1 MKIRNLLLSAAAVTT
16 AAVAMTSGGSADD
29 VMTRSAD
36 GTYVVNTT
44 TLAPTVK
51 GYAGATPLKIHIKND
66 RVVKIEALPNRES
79 HNLFLRAEKGLFGK
93 WTGKHVGEASKQKV
107 DAVSGATYSS
117 NAIKENVKRGLA
129 QAQEITK
136 NHTFFCRTSGLCVTL
151 QTATLYKVCLQRL
164 IITN

>member
-1 MKIRNLLLSAAAVTT
+1 MKIRNLLLTAAAVTT
-16 AAVAMTSGGSADD
+16 AAVAMTSGGSAD
-29 VMTRSAD
+29 
-36 GTYVVNTT
+36 TT

-79 HNLFLRAEKGLFGK
+79 HNVFLRAEKGLFGK
-93 WTGKHVGEASKQKV
+93 WTGKQVGKASKQKV

-129 QAQEITK
+129 YYRK
-136 NHTFFCRTSGLCVTL
+136 H
-151 QTATLYKVCLQRL
+151 KK
-164 IITN
+164 

>member
-1 MKIRNLLLSAAAVTT
+1 MKIRNLLLTAAAVTT
-16 AAVAMTSGGSADD
+16 AAVVMTSGGSADD

-66 RVVKIEALPNRES
+66 RIVKIEALPNREA
-79 HNLFLRAEKGLFGK
+79 HNVFLRAEKGLFGK

-129 QAQEITK
+129 YYRK
-136 NHTFFCRTSGLCVTL
+136 H
-151 QTATLYKVCLQRL
+151 KK
-164 IITN
+164 

>member
-1 MKIRNLLLSAAAVTT
+1 
-16 AAVAMTSGGSADD
+16 MTSGGSADE

-79 HNLFLRAEKGLFGK
+79 HNVFLRAEKGLFGK

-117 NAIKENVKRGLA
+117 NAIKENVKRGLSYYR
-129 QAQEITK
+129 K
-136 NHTFFCRTSGLCVTL
+136 H
-151 QTATLYKVCLQRL
+151 KK
-164 IITN
+164 

>member
-1 MKIRNLLLSAAAVTT
+1 
-16 AAVAMTSGGSADD
+16 MTSGGSADD

-79 HNLFLRAEKGLFGK
+79 HNVFLRAEKGLFGK
-93 WTGKHVGEASKQKV
+93 WTGKQVGKASKQKV

-129 QAQEITK
+129 YYRK
-136 NHTFFCRTSGLCVTL
+136 H
-151 QTATLYKVCLQRL
+151 KK
-164 IITN
+164 

>member
-1 MKIRNLLLSAAAVTT
+1 M
-16 AAVAMTSGGSADD
+16 MSGGSADD

-51 GYAGATPLKIHIKND
+51 GYVGATPLKIHIKND

-93 WTGKHVGEASKQKV
+93 WTSKHVGEASKQKV

-117 NAIKENVKRGLA
+117 NAIKENVKRGLSYYR
-129 QAQEITK
+129 K
-136 NHTFFCRTSGLCVTL
+136 H
-151 QTATLYKVCLQRL
+151 KK
-164 IITN
+164 

>member
-1 MKIRNLLLSAAAVTT
+1 MKIRNLLLTAAAVTT

-66 RVVKIEALPNRES
+66 RIVKIEALPNREA
-79 HNLFLRAEKGLFGK
+79 HNVFLRAEKGLFGK
-93 WTGKHVGEASKQKV
+93 WTGKQVG
-107 DAVSGATYSS
+107 
-117 NAIKENVKRGLA
+117 
-129 QAQEITK
+129 
-136 NHTFFCRTSGLCVTL
+136 
-151 QTATLYKVCLQRL
+151 
-164 IITN
+164 

>member
-1 MKIRNLLLSAAAVTT
+1 MTKIMKLRNLLLTAVAVTAIALST
-16 AAVAMTSGGSADD
+16 TSGGTADD
-29 VMTRSAD
+29 VMTRTAD

-66 RVVKIEALPNRES
+66 RVVKIEALPNRETRS
-79 HNLFLRAEKGLFGK
+79 VFMRAEKALSGK
-93 WTGKHVGEASKQKV
+93 WTGKQVGEASRQKV

-129 QAQEITK
+129 YYRK
-136 NHTFFCRTSGLCVTL
+136 H
-151 QTATLYKVCLQRL
+151 KK
-164 IITN
+164 

>member
-29 VMTRSAD
+29 VMTR
-36 GTYVVNTT
+36 TYVVNTT

-66 RVVKIEALPNRES
+66 RIVKIEALPNREA
-79 HNLFLRAEKGLFGK
+79 HNVFLRAEKGLFGK
-93 WTGKHVGEASKQKV
+93 WTGKQVGEASKQKV

-129 QAQEITK
+129 YYRK
-136 NHTFFCRTSGLCVTL
+136 H
-151 QTATLYKVCLQRL
+151 KK
-164 IITN
+164 